1 MDPAFLDVDGE
12 HQHDNRVSSVGFNQP
27 GELDM
32 DKTNSWIAKLLQLEG
47 NNIYRY
53 ASPLLTTSLLFNLKK
68 ILPTAPDGR
77 VWRLLGRMKGVLAM
91 AGISEKFVYQGVHM
105 QFKVSVL
112 AAPQHAMHARMQ
124 TAQLAQLS
132 GNR

>member
-1 MDPAFLDVDGE
+1 
-12 HQHDNRVSSVGFNQP
+12 
-27 GELDM
+27 
-32 DKTNSWIAKLLQLEG
+32 
-47 NNIYRY
+47 
-53 ASPLLTTSLLFNLKK
+53 
-68 ILPTAPDGR
+68 
-77 VWRLLGRMKGVLAM
+77 MKGVLAM